1 MTNCQ
6 LTSLEVKELSKVWCY
21 KHRLFWGLVHFYK
34 YSHEWY
40 SRTCAVQLKWIL
52 HWSFDCGV
60 GGISGFRCVGNS
72 FSFSVTFVNCCLE
85 NIHLQPDSF
94 LLEDNLQLLKC
105 SRIFPHPVS
114 LLESNLG
121 FSREKPLRDV
131 EICYT
136 LSWSFSLTY
145 RMGICCWQ
153 SIENNI
159 QNIQS
164 NYAFI
169 RAVEES
175 CNVNCLWKSII
186 S

>member
-1 MTNCQ
+1 MVFSDVCSSTQ
-6 LTSLEVKELSKVWCY
+6 VDFTLVFWLWCGRY
-21 KHRLFWGLVHFYK
+21 KWFQMCWEF
-34 YSHEWY
+34 
-40 SRTCAVQLKWIL
+40 
-52 HWSFDCGV
+52 
-60 GGISGFRCVGNS
+60 
-72 FSFSVTFVNCCLE
+72 FSFSLTFVNCCLE
-85 NIHLQPDSF
+85 NTHLQPDSF

-131 EICYT
+131 EMCYT

-153 SIENNI
+153 NIENNI